1 MNNADEFES
10 LQHAPY
16 FVVMEASAAAVG
28 LFAALEFAAEP
39 GTGSDA
45 I

>member
-16 FVVMEASAAAVG
+16 FVVMKASAA
-28 LFAALEFAAEP
+28 AALEFAAEP